1 MDYLA
6 SAYTASEQPQHH
18 CPIMTL
24 PTEMRIRI
32 YDYALQHFLDAI
44 YNEAPSVNKL
54 WRPVTKPRAGM
65 PFYTGALAFTHTNR
79 IIRAE
84 SLDVLASRMLAHV
97 DRLEDEVHDIASNA
111 LLRVKDPRG
120 FGYDIDGLQVI
131 AREVTKLGNTAVQ
144 VKWICYTMA
153 WTKGG

>member
-1 MDYLA
+1 MDELT
-6 SAYTASEQPQHH
+6 SAYTASEPLQHH

-24 PTEMRIRI
+24 PTEMRIII
-32 YDYALQHFLDAI
+32 YDYALQPFLDAI
-44 YNEAPSVNKL
+44 YNEAPSVRKL
-54 WRPVTKPRAGM
+54 WRPVTKPRAGK
-65 PFYTGALAFTHTNR
+65 PFYSCALALTHTNR

-84 SLDVLASRMLAHV
+84 SLDVLASRLLAHV
-97 DRLEDEVHDIASNA
+97 DRLEDQVHDIASNA

-120 FGYDIDGLQVI
+120 YAYDIEALQVI